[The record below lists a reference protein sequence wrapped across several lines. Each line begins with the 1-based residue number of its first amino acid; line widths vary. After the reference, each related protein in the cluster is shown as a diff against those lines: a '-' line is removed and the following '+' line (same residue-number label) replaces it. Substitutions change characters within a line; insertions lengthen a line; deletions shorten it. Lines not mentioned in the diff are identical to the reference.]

1 VGLAGDERGAGEVA
15 MFFGVAAGD
24 GLAGGGSG
32 AGGFP
37 GVQTVG
43 GDLGCE
49 AIVG

>member
-43 GDLGCE
+43 DDLGCE